1 MKNKAKHRIR
11 YYAITSGAV
20 FSRNSAKNDYLCREL
35 LRENRRSL
43 KCRTVFQERKQGFAT
58 SLPIRKRQRISN
70 ENLAQLLEILLF
82 SLFATRR
89 ESTGNISASQTLNLI
104 PRHNLTLS
112 NFLRIFSFALGTPA
126 RQNTSKLVFALA
138 YSYLC
143 REVSVVRNASAGLR
157 PRRSDDIR

>member
-1 MKNKAKHRIR
+1 MKNKAEHRIR

-43 KCRTVFQERKQGFAT
+43 KCRTVFQERKQGFAI
-58 SLPIRKRQRISN
+58 SLPTRKRQRISN

-89 ESTGNISASQTLNLI
+89 ESTGNISANQTLNLI
-104 PRHNLTLS
+104 PLNNLTLS
-112 NFLRIFSFALGTPA
+112 EILRIFVK
-126 RQNTSKLVFALA
+126 SKQLHNNI
-138 YSYLC
+138 YENSH
-143 REVSVVRNASAGLR
+143 
-157 PRRSDDIR
+157 